1 MLTFYYIISPRKNII
16 INKKTLI
23 DMFIITIFES
33 LVFSILKVI
42 SKGGIILYIS
52 IAGGIRFD

>member
-1 MLTFYYIISPRKNII
+1 
-16 INKKTLI
+16 
-23 DMFIITIFES
+23 MFIITIFES

-42 SKGGIILYIS
+42 SKGGIILHIS